1 MMRRTWFILTILVTL
16 LLSACGQQTTTPDS
30 APPVETGVT
39 EEIAETKETVNTTVP
54 ESTAGSV
61 EVVSD
66 TTAECRP
73 YSLLDDIFPNVESSL
88 PPLND
93 DDWVSGP
100 EDAGI
105 TILEYSD
112 FL

>member
-1 MMRRTWFILTILVTL
+1 MRRTWFILIILVAM

-30 APPVETGVT
+30 APPVEAVET
-39 EEIAETKETVNTTVP
+39 EEIEEMEETVNTTVP
-54 ESTAGSV
+54 EPTTGSV

-73 YSLLDDIFPNVESSL
+73 YSLLDDIFPFPEPNLAPVNEE
-88 PPLND
+88 
-93 DDWVSGP
+93 DWISGP
-100 EDAGI
+100 QDASV

-112 FL
+112 FQ

>member
-1 MMRRTWFILTILVTL
+1 MRRTWFILIILVAM

-30 APPVETGVT
+30 APPVEPVET
-39 EEIAETKETVNTTVP
+39 EEIEEMEETVNTTVP
-54 ESTAGSV
+54 EPTTGSV

-73 YSLLDDIFPNVESSL
+73 YSLLDDIFPFPEPNLAPVNEE
-88 PPLND
+88 
-93 DDWVSGP
+93 DWISGP
-100 EDAGI
+100 QDASV

-112 FL
+112 FQ